1 MTWEK
6 SKVIRYWHSNCD
18 NIRNIRFISL
28 LLCQDKKK
36 SNKVWS
42 LQREHSNIRDI
53 IRCISE
59 WRKIKSDYWHSIC
72 DTNNIKISKVFFSK
86 ILKRFYCQDKKF
98 LIEFCSY
105 RDNVRDDI
113 RYASMNWEKSNLI
126 IDMTISFVIILKIA
140 RFVLQD

>member
-1 MTWEK
+1 M
-6 SKVIRYWHSNCD
+6 
-18 NIRNIRFISL
+18 
-28 LLCQDKKK
+28 CQDKKNQIKFGPCRESTAIFVIILDASVNGEK
-36 SNKVWS
+36 S
-42 LQREHSNIRDI
+42 
-53 IRCISE
+53 
-59 WRKIKSDYWHSIC
+59 KSDYWHSIC

-126 IDMTISFVIILKIA
+126 IDMTISIVIILKIV